1 MEEARWLHNGLTC
14 RRRDVINSGAENALG
29 AGFCVPAAEVCPGG
43 DRTEG
48 AFSVE
53 SISVLGGRA
62 GRLSGKD

>member
-1 MEEARWLHNGLTC
+1 MSLILGL
-14 RRRDVINSGAENALG
+14 RMLLVPDFVY
-29 AGFCVPAAEVCPGG
+29 PAAEVCPGG